1 MELSYY
7 IINNW
12 IYIKGKGESGRKS
25 YGSNKNPEIFALNIF
40 FTTKLPS
47 KTHSINIILSKY

>member
-25 YGSNKNPEIFALNIF
+25 YGSNKNPEIVTLNIF
-40 FTTKLPS
+40 LQLKCLQ
-47 KTHSINIILSKY
+47 KHILLI